1 MTPGIARQA
10 SALAALLTALVRGGE
25 GVVSPSALAVAGTV
39 GLTVYGVLAIGPPL
53 AQRLLAPPRSATA
66 LPPADPTSP

>member
-10 SALAALLTALVRGGE
+10 STLAALLTALVRSGE
-25 GVVSPSALAVAGTV
+25 GVLSPSALAVAGTV

-53 AQRLLAPPRSATA
+53 AQRLLAPPRPAA
-66 LPPADPTSP
+66 FPPADTSSP